1 MMGTGRR
8 SRGILDLDRAGR
20 RTPCSQTTEADVLTP
35 LMAAIASGGRW
46 QNLTVCFLSRRQFLA
61 KQTLSRSHAL
71 FLKCALLFQERKFS
85 KGPPQLRE
93 RPGGSPPLNLTSI
106 GRMHSLLT
114 LCHAWVYAFLLRP
127 AGSEVDPSS
136 PPSWTTS
143 LASVPHKN
151 LGPWLLLLPESR
163 FALELKCFA
172 AVSHA

>member
-1 MMGTGRR
+1 MMGTERR
-8 SRGILDLDRAGR
+8 SGGILDLDRAGR

-35 LMAAIASGGRW
+35 LMAAIASGGCW
-46 QNLTVCFLSRRQFLA
+46 QNLTFCFLSRRQFLA
-61 KQTLSRSHAL
+61 KQTLSQSHVL
-71 FLKCALLFQERKFS
+71 FLKCPLLFQEGKFS

-143 LASVPHKN
+143 LASVPH
-151 LGPWLLLLPESR
+151 
-163 FALELKCFA
+163 
-172 AVSHA
+172 